1 MHRLDALRRALGEL
15 LDSGAHP
22 AAVEAR
28 RPQPVECDLTARPLE
43 GAPRVVGH
51 RGRGAKVAPA
61 LRVRSTDDRLDL
73 LRGRRRARLA
83 LHELAQR
90 GAVDRAGA
98 VGGHLGKESAQ
109 VEEVV
114 ARPDWRDLDRGADGQ
129 IVVEALLG

>member
-1 MHRLDALRRALGEL
+1 M
-15 LDSGAHP
+15 
-22 AAVEAR
+22 
-28 RPQPVECDLTARPLE
+28 
-43 GAPRVVGH
+43 VGH

-98 VGGHLGKESAQ
+98 VGGHLGKEVRRSKKSLQ
-109 VEEVV
+109 
-114 ARPDWRDLDRGADGQ
+114 GQ
-129 IVVEALLG
+129 IGATSTAVPTGR